1 MRGRGFNHQME
12 EQDGAF
18 HTHTAR
24 GLRIPIMFPIR
35 FNHRKCTYNLDPSKT
50 KKIQRPTGG
59 ILPWSNFWG
68 LCQTAKYFWGQF
80 CHSILNILQTVTGW
94 TPWLWLNTTAQNHA
108 LRTSF
113 PIEVLLLFET
123 QSQDWLSVAE
133 RNCAFKI
140 TNHPNAKRYHA
151 HFCDL
156 PSKWTHQKRSFYS
169 RQWVLVVFVMC
180 RFQCLIML
188 RALARGLS

>member
-1 MRGRGFNHQME
+1 M
-12 EQDGAF
+12 
-18 HTHTAR
+18 
-24 GLRIPIMFPIR
+24 
-35 FNHRKCTYNLDPSKT
+35 
-50 KKIQRPTGG
+50 
-59 ILPWSNFWG
+59 PWSNFWG
-68 LCQTAKYFWGQF
+68 LCQTAKYFLGQF